1 MNNIQRRKKN
11 KESIFNSGILTVKP
25 EGRIDTSNASEVEK
39 VLFTLVD
46 EHKPEK
52 IIIDAGKLEYISSVG
67 LRMVLKL
74 KKTVDD
80 TRIVNVSLEVYDI
93 FDMTGFTDII
103 EVKKAF
109 REISV
114 EGCEII
120 GKGGHGTV
128 YRLDGDTIVKLYGEK
143 EPLDEIERE
152 ISYSKKAFVYGIPT
166 AISFDL
172 VKCGSCYGV
181 VFELINADT
190 LSNRLCAEPE
200 RFEEYSEKYSAIV
213 KKLHE
218 TEADTGIFSNVKELY
233 NKWADDMLAYYTPDE
248 VAVLH
253 EVINSIPDSN
263 TFIHGDIHPKNIMV
277 QDGELLFIDM
287 ADLTYGHPIFDYAGI
302 ALTHILAK
310 AYAKQLFGIDAD
322 TLENLYNNMIKA
334 NFPDRTEEEHEKIKK
349 VIMGYAGIKFAI
361 TPAVNKT
368 QDPKLCESVAKKAR
382 EQIIPNAKSLIGAI
396 DF

>member
-1 MNNIQRRKKN
+1 MEN
-11 KESIFNSGILTVKP
+11 IFNNGTLTVKP
-25 EGRIDTSNASEVEK
+25 EGRVDTSNAAEVEK
-39 VLFTLVD
+39 ELFALVD
-46 EHKPEK
+46 EHKPDK
-52 IIIDAGKLEYISSVG
+52 IIIDAERLEYISSVG
-67 LRMVLKL
+67 LRVVLKL

-80 TRIVNVSLEVYDI
+80 TSIINASLEVYDI

-128 YRLDGDTIVKLYGEK
+128 YRLDGDTIVKLYGDK
-143 EPLDEIERE
+143 EPFDEIERE

-166 AISFDL
+166 AISFDI
-172 VKCGSCYGV
+172 VKCGGCYGV

-190 LSNRLCAEPE
+190 LSNRICAEPE
-200 RFEEYSEKYSAIV
+200 KLDEYSVKYSALV

-218 TEADTGIFSNVKELY
+218 TQADTNIFGNIKDLY
-233 NKWADDMLAYYTPDE
+233 NKWVDDLMGTYTPDE
-248 VAVLH
+248 LATLH

-263 TFIHGDIHPKNIMV
+263 KFVHGDIHPKNIMV

-287 ADLTYGHPIFDYAGI
+287 ADLTYGHLIFDYAGM
-302 ALTHILAK
+302 ALTHIMAK
-310 AYAKQLFGIDAD
+310 AYVKQLFGVDAD
-322 TLENLYNNMIKA
+322 AAEKLYNDMIKA
-334 NFPDRTEEEHEKIKK
+334 NFPGRSDEELERIKN
-349 VIMGYAGIKFAI
+349 VIMGYAGIKYAI
-361 TPAVNKT
+361 TPAVNKN
-368 QDPKLCESVAKKAR
+368 QDPKICEAVVKKAR
-382 EQIIPNAKSLIGAI
+382 EQIIPNAKRLIGAI